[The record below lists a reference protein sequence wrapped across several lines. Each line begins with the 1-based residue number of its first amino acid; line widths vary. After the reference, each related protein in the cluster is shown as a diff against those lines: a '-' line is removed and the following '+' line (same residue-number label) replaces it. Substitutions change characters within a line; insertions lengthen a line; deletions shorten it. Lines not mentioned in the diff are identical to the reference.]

1 MAELINY
8 TIKELLTGA
17 VEVDAQTY
25 FTILTSLKPK
35 PELHGVNLT
44 PITEQPYKNIITIEN
59 LLKRVPERPY
69 SKIEIAAVL
78 FNIDTDIID
87 EVGIVEFYAA
97 FNEIHNQYTALVERE
112 NRYLSYDPEP
122 EEIEAGMESFQKF
135 GRLMT
140 VDAIAKGDLLKHEQV
155 INLPYSRVF
164 TKLYMERERSEFQR
178 RYHQIKQRR

>member
-1 MAELINY
+1 MGELTNY
-8 TIKELLTGA
+8 TIKELLTGT
-17 VEVDAQTY
+17 VEVDAQVY

-35 PELHGVNLT
+35 PVLHGVNLT
-44 PITEQPYKNIITIEN
+44 PITEQPYKNIITVEN
-59 LLKRVPERPY
+59 LLKRIPERPY

-78 FNIDTDIID
+78 FNMDTDIID

-97 FNEIHNQYTALVERE
+97 FNEIHRQYTSMIDRE
-112 NRYLSYDPEP
+112 NRYLSYEPEP

-155 INLPYSRVF
+155 INLPYSRIF

-178 RYHQIKQRR
+178 RYHQIKNRK